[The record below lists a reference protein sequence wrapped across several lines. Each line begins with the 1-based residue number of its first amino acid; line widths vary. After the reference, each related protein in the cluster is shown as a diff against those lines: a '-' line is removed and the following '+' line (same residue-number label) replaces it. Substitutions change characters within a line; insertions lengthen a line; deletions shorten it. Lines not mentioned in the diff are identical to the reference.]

1 MENKKYFIMILCI
14 IALFSM
20 QFVCASDNTENVTV
34 LASAEDSVLSA
45 PSETKTYTDL
55 NQTISEAADGAEINL
70 EYNYKYGG
78 NDPKTGINITKNL
91 IINGNGAVI
100 DGDSQSS
107 LFNISEGV
115 TVTLKNLTITK
126 AAYKVGHN
134 VADFVAYPAITSKGT
149 LNIEDCTFTEIKPA
163 ENYMHNVQ
171 NANGSV
177 IYSTADVNIINST
190 FSNNWVATSSIIY
203 TTGRVSVRG
212 SQFSDN
218 KAYGDDYKGAV
229 IYTEGGIDTIEDS
242 TFSQNGQDK
251 KGSGGVIYIANPD
264 SVTSIKNSTFDFNY
278 AQNGGVIYTNGK
290 IDTIE
295 DSKFWGDMAYVGGV
309 IYAKSVNTIDNSTI
323 DTCGYYSDSSKGAIY
338 LTGSDDLIITNTT
351 FTGGMA
357 GEGSAVYTHGGVS
370 IIGSEITGCVEDSY
384 SVLTKGAI
392 CANGDVYIENTTIKD
407 NFAKEGSV
415 VFTNSS
421 VTIINCKNITNN
433 GLHDNNIDYKGGVV
447 YAKGKVTIENSTF
460 GVNAAETGGAI
471 YSESDVD
478 FFNSYANGSG
488 MQRYNR
494 DGSFIYAEG
503 NVNMENSTVDSFIM
517 VSTNAHGVIYTGG
530 NIRVKNSTL
539 TKTDLGLLDSS
550 SVGGA
555 IHAKGNGEVYNSNF
569 THNNAKQYAALY
581 VGGTLDIYDSLFFNN
596 THGSAFGEGRTIV
609 NNTNFLNNTGGAHLN
624 GRVIGTNSTLNITNS
639 NVIGTYGKGGVF
651 NGTVFSEDNLFMEN
665 CTLNHN
671 HAFEASSTGLIV
683 CTHSNATVKNCEFY
697 ENGFS
702 GQDCY
707 GGDIYAGQNAYVENS
722 TFSNSTVYGGQG
734 NTHGLVVYAEQNITF
749 KDSIVDDVYSLN
761 GEHGALTGNYVT
773 VENSNF
779 TNITG
784 FGAFGAAIHANVAN
798 VSDSLF
804 YNVDSSDNKDY
815 GGAIY
820 ANNTYAYR
828 SNFTHCHAGEG
839 AAIFSENHTEAIEN
853 IFVDNMAQYAGQ
865 AIFTKTGFIQYNTI
879 LNNSHVQ
886 WGQSCDVAFS
896 SDKVDSLEYNWWG
909 LNKPFDVYGENRAKT
924 KVSHQGSTAGE
935 DYLPETWV
943 IMDFYIT
950 NPDEPFVGQGL
961 NLTTALERYHN
972 KTADEN
978 YTLGHE
984 ISKRTVYYNSV
995 DAVSGKLMMVNSV
1008 IMELHS
1014 AV

>member
-1 MENKKYFIMILCI
+1 MKNKKYFIMILCI

-20 QFVCASDNTENVTV
+20 QFVCANDNTDNIT

-45 PSETKTYTDL
+45 PSGTKTYTDL

-126 AAYKVGHN
+126 AAYKEGFA
-134 VADFVAYPAITSKGT
+134 ADVFVAYPAITSKGT

-163 ENYMHNVQ
+163 EHWMEHVQ

-190 FSNNWVATSSIIY
+190 FTDNWVATSSIIY

-212 SQFSDN
+212 SQFSN
-218 KAYGDDYKGAV
+218 NTAYGDDYKGAV

-242 TFSQNGQDK
+242 TFSQNGK
-251 KGSGGVIYIANPD
+251 NGKGSGGVIYIANPD

-295 DSKFWGDMAYVGGV
+295 DSKFWGDMAYNGAV
-309 IYAKSVNTIDNSTI
+309 IYAKSVNTIDNTTI
-323 DTCGYYSDSSKGAIY
+323 DSCGYYSDSSKGAIY

-351 FTGGMA
+351 FTDGMA

-370 IIGSEITGCVEDSY
+370 IIDSEITGCVEDSY

-392 CANGDVYIENTTIKD
+392 CANGDVYIENTSITE
-407 NFAKEGSV
+407 NFAKEGSAI
-415 VFTNSS
+415 FSNSS
-421 VTIINCKNITNN
+421 VTIKNCNEIYNN
-433 GLHDNNIDYKGGVV
+433 GLHENNLDYKGGVV

-460 GVNAAETGGAI
+460 GANYGETGGAI

-478 FFNSYANGSG
+478 FFNSQANGSG
-488 MQRYNR
+488 MKRSNR

-517 VSTNAHGVIYTGG
+517 VSTNAHGVIYTEG
-530 NIRVKNSTL
+530 NICVKNSTL
-539 TKTDLGLLDSS
+539 TKTDLGLIDSS

-609 NNTNFLNNTGGAHLN
+609 NNTNFLNNTGGAHL
-624 GRVIGTNSTLNITNS
+624 
-639 NVIGTYGKGGVF
+639 
-651 NGTVFSEDNLFMEN
+651 ME
-665 CTLNHN
+665 
-671 HAFEASSTGLIV
+671 E
-683 CTHSNATVKNCEFY
+683 
-697 ENGFS
+697 
-702 GQDCY
+702 
-707 GGDIYAGQNAYVENS
+707 
-722 TFSNSTVYGGQG
+722 
-734 NTHGLVVYAEQNITF
+734 
-749 KDSIVDDVYSLN
+749 
-761 GEHGALTGNYVT
+761 
-773 VENSNF
+773 
-779 TNITG
+779 
-784 FGAFGAAIHANVAN
+784 
-798 VSDSLF
+798 
-804 YNVDSSDNKDY
+804 
-815 GGAIY
+815 
-820 ANNTYAYR
+820 
-828 SNFTHCHAGEG
+828 
-839 AAIFSENHTEAIEN
+839 
-853 IFVDNMAQYAGQ
+853 
-865 AIFTKTGFIQYNTI
+865 
-879 LNNSHVQ
+879 
-886 WGQSCDVAFS
+886 
-896 SDKVDSLEYNWWG
+896 
-909 LNKPFDVYGENRAKT
+909 
-924 KVSHQGSTAGE
+924 
-935 DYLPETWV
+935 
-943 IMDFYIT
+943 
-950 NPDEPFVGQGL
+950 
-961 NLTTALERYHN
+961 
-972 KTADEN
+972 
-978 YTLGHE
+978 
-984 ISKRTVYYNSV
+984 
-995 DAVSGKLMMVNSV
+995 
-1008 IMELHS
+1008 
-1014 AV
+1014 